1 MSAIHHF
8 TLFLTT
14 GILLN
19 LTPGP
24 DTAYI
29 LGRSIVQG
37 RRAGIAS
44 ALGISIGSIGHTVA
58 AALGLS
64 AFLAASA
71 LAFTIVKF
79 VGGAYLIYL
88 GVRMILS
95 RAGELHVPS
104 HFRSGETTAAFRQ
117 GIITNL
123 LNPKVALFFLAFL
136 PQFIDPA
143 SPMKI
148 PAFIALGLT
157 FVTTGTIW
165 CLILAWFASAF
176 SERLRGSTTVA
187 NVLNRT
193 VGSLLRFS
201 RTAPGD
207 LVALTLGLGAHAPC
221 VLVSAPRRNELSS
234 ESTAWKIKDV
244 QKLAMARAP
253 SPAREARAVPG
264 FFGNPSLS
272 AGNDANKFNAV
283 SGGKR
288 LVRPFV
294 PMKREPVVLDQH
306 CLRRQ
311 IETGNQFLDRARST
325 RLGVFAI
332 Q

>member
-1 MSAIHHF
+1 MFGIHNF

-19 LTPGP
+19 LMPGP

-29 LGRSIVQG
+29 IGRSIAQG

-44 ALGISIGSIGHTVA
+44 AFGITLGSICHTIA

-71 LAFTIVKF
+71 FAFTAVKLI
-79 VGGAYLIYL
+79 GGAYLIYL

-95 RAGELHVPS
+95 RARELHVPS
-104 HFRSGETTAAFRQ
+104 HFRSCETTAAFRQ
-117 GIITNL
+117 GVITNL

-176 SERLRGSTTVA
+176 SQRLRGSTTVA

-193 VGSLLRFS
+193 VGSLF
-201 RTAPGD
+201 
-207 LVALTLGLGAHAPC
+207 VFLGLRLAT
-221 VLVSAPRRNELSS
+221 SS
-234 ESTAWKIKDV
+234 
-244 QKLAMARAP
+244 R
-253 SPAREARAVPG
+253 
-264 FFGNPSLS
+264 
-272 AGNDANKFNAV
+272 
-283 SGGKR
+283 
-288 LVRPFV
+288 
-294 PMKREPVVLDQH
+294 
-306 CLRRQ
+306 
-311 IETGNQFLDRARST
+311 
-325 RLGVFAI
+325 
-332 Q
+332 